1 MTSIQS
7 PNLHID
13 LSLELV
19 AIRLPI
25 PAGEDYRNY
34 VRSEIDNAVCHKHHR
49 EGIKTL
55 LSKIDTKIRIKK
67 ITQDNTKLGIR
78 HAEILSNASKNG
90 TPPNGIGSGN
100 NVANNG
106 KEINIFVPQN
116 MPDEYNF
123 IYIFAKIP
131 RQIYI

>member
-1 MTSIQS
+1 MTTIQS
-7 PNLHID
+7 LNLPID

-25 PAGEDYRNY
+25 PSGDYRNY
-34 VRSEIDNAVCHKHHR
+34 VRFEIDNAVCHKHHK

-55 LSKIDTKIRIKK
+55 LLKIDTKIRIKK
-67 ITQDNTKLGIR
+67 ITPDNTKLGIR